1 MDIQISSNFE
11 RLLFDAGGRDGAA
24 LAEQMKGFE
33 ASRAMRLTN
42 AQRAGA
48 AKLLTSARIDGD
60 AMNMAIR
67 WAFDGAG
74 QVIDPHTAVGLA
86 AARELEIDASVPII
100 TLATAHPA
108 KFREAV
114 ERATGIRPALPV
126 RMGDLFAREEAYA
139 KLPATFDAITA
150 YVAERA
156 TPRA

>member
-1 MDIQISSNFE
+1 
-11 RLLFDAGGRDGAA
+11 
-24 LAEQMKGFE
+24 
-33 ASRAMRLTN
+33 
-42 AQRAGA
+42 
-48 AKLLTSARIDGD
+48 
-60 AMNMAIR
+60 MNMAIR

-86 AARELEIDASVPII
+86 AARELEIDASIPIV